1 MKNLSK
7 TIGKFIM
14 IVMAALI
21 LNLPVASFAKDSK
34 NVKSKFYDFSDQ
46 LIDGD
51 VKKPTTLYTEIR
63 QKAKFSKLVHL
74 QRHFMNELMKTAKRP
89 VFK

>member
-1 MKNLSK
+1 
-7 TIGKFIM
+7 M
-14 IVMAALI
+14 IALAAMVFS
-21 LNLPVASFAKDSK
+21 LPATSFAKGGK
-34 NVKSKFYDFSDQ
+34 GVKSKFYDFSDQ
-46 LIDGD
+46 LIDGE

-63 QKAKFSKLVHL
+63 QKAKFNKLVNL